1 MKNGEKPKKGNPNRP
16 RSKNNPNEVRKN
28 PPYDYKKYEQK
39 RKEEPTKYTKYMKII
54 AKRIRKLLNIPKG
67 QYDIRVCAILALI
80 VKMRRKL
87 DYRSL
92 SGYFKENS
100 DEAKRC
106 ELRRLYGKS
115 RLQQIV
121 AEIDANVLQK
131 IIAWIANTDANK
143 EIHIDS
149 SGFGLK
155 IYTEWKHAKYGKMS
169 VHKYIKLHL
178 IRARGGRIL
187 ACSIT
192 EGEES
197 DSPQLRKLLKQIPE
211 YRGGGDVYFLGDA
224 AYNGKKNCK
233 AIKASGRIPI
243 ITSKKGQ
250 SPKGFNAWSD
260 MLRFLEEHPRTY
272 YGILRRRNNI
282 ENTFSSLKARF
293 GIMVSTKSL
302 KTQTIDLLGM
312 AICFNIIH

>member
-1 MKNGEKPKKGNPNRP
+1 
-16 RSKNNPNEVRKN
+16 
-28 PPYDYKKYEQK
+28 
-39 RKEEPTKYTKYMKII
+39 
-54 AKRIRKLLNIPKG
+54 
-67 QYDIRVCAILALI
+67 
-80 VKMRRKL
+80 MRRKL
-87 DYRSL
+87 DYRGL
-92 SGYFKENS
+92 SGYFKENG

-121 AEIDANVLQK
+121 AEIDSKVLQD

-143 EIHIDS
+143 ELHIDS

-155 IYTEWKHAKYGKMS
+155 IYTEWKHAKYGKMN
-169 VHKYIKLHL
+169 VHKYVKLHL
-178 IRARGGRIL
+178 IRARGGKIL

-197 DSPQLRKLLKQIPE
+197 DSPQLREMLRQIPDYE
-211 YRGGGDVYFLGDA
+211 GDDDVYFLGDA

-233 AIKASGRIPI
+233 AITASGRIPI
-243 ITSKKGQ
+243 ITPKKGQ

-260 MLRFLEEHPRTY
+260 MLRLLEEHPHTY

-293 GIMVSTKSL
+293 GTIVSTKSL

>member
-1 MKNGEKPKKGNPNRP
+1 MKIREKSKQGNPNRQ
-16 RSKNNPNEVRKN
+16 RSKNNPGGVRKD
-28 PPYDYKKYEQK
+28 PPFDYKKYEQE
-39 RKEEPTKYTKYMKII
+39 RKEEPDKYVNYMKII
-54 AKRIRKLLNIPKG
+54 ANKSRRLLHIPKG

-92 SGYFKENS
+92 SGYFKENR

-106 ELRRLYGKS
+106 ELQKPYGKS
-115 RLQQIV
+115 HLHQIV
-121 AEIDANVLQK
+121 ADIDPLVLQD
-131 IIAWIANTDANK
+131 IIRWIANTDANK
-143 EIHIDS
+143 ELHIDS

-169 VHKYIKLHL
+169 VHKYVKLHI
-178 IRARGGRIL
+178 IRARKGKIL
-187 ACSIT
+187 ACTIT
-192 EGEES
+192 EGVEN
-197 DSPQLRKLLKQIPE
+197 DSPHLRKLLKQIPDYE
-211 YRGGGDVYFLGDA
+211 GDDDVYFLGDA
-224 AYNGKKNCK
+224 GYNGKENCK

-243 ITSKKGQ
+243 ITPKKGQ
-250 SPKGFNAWSD
+250 SPDGLDAWSD

-293 GIMVSTKSL
+293 GTMVSTKSL